1 MKTHRNAAFTLIE
14 LLIVMGIIAIL
25 ASIGLA
31 SAGAVQEKSKRSR
44 AQTEIAAMTAALENY
59 KADNGDYPINS
70 NAGSLALITSLMPTN
85 GSKVYF
91 EFKPKFTNVGG
102 WVDPYGLYYQY
113 SYTNGASNNGNNNYD
128 LWSYGATTSNS
139 ITNKWIKNW

>member
-25 ASIGLA
+25 ASIVLA
-31 SAGAVQEKSKRSR
+31 AAGAVQAKSRRSR

-70 NAGSLALITSLMPTN
+70 SAGSLALITSLMPTN

-91 EFKPKFTNVGG
+91 EFKPKFTNATG
-102 WVDPYGLYYQY
+102 WVDPYGLNYQY
-113 SYTNGASNNGNNNYD
+113 SYTNSSTNNGTNNYD
-128 LWSYGATTSNS
+128 LWSYGATTTNS